1 MKKAAILAAAAAIL
15 LAAVSACAAEQ
26 YIGEA
31 KAKEIALKHAGVP
44 QQAASFTKM
53 KFEQEYGYG
62 RTEYELVFLA
72 NGVRY
77 EYEIDA
83 VTGRIYEFSAKSTP
97 DFKKEQNA
105 SGSQIS
111 EAEAKKIIASR
122 FPGAAEKDI
131 KKFKKIYECEVE
143 YDDKDYEIRIDAET
157 GEIIKWEMDD

>member
-1 MKKAAILAAAAAIL
+1 MKKPAILVAAALMLIS
-15 LAAVSACAAEQ
+15 AVSASAAEQ

-83 VTGRIYEFSAKSTP
+83 VTGRIYEFSSKSTP
-97 DFKKEQNA
+97 AFQKEQNTLVK
-105 SGSQIS
+105 QIS

-122 FPGAAEKDI
+122 LPGAAEKDI
-131 KKFKKIYECEVE
+131 KKLKKIYECEVE
-143 YDDKDYEIRIDAET
+143 YNDKDYEIKIDAET
-157 GEIIKWEMDD
+157 GDIIKWEMDD

>member
-1 MKKAAILAAAAAIL
+1 MKKAAILTAAAVIL
-15 LAAVSACAAEQ
+15 LSVVSACLAEQ

-72 NGVRY
+72 NGVKY

-83 VTGRIYEFSAKSTP
+83 VTGRIYEFSSKSTP
-97 DFKKEQNA
+97 AFQKEQSA
-105 SGSQIS
+105 FVKQLS
-111 EAEAKKIIASR
+111 EAEAKKIIVSR
-122 FPGAAEKDI
+122 LPGAAEKDI
-131 KKFKKIYECEVE
+131 KKLKKIYECEVE
-143 YDDKDYEIRIDAET
+143 YDDKEYEIKIDAET
-157 GEIIKWEMDD
+157 GDIIKWEMDN